1 MAKSL
6 DQVGKTFERL
16 TVISRADND
25 RHGNSRWLCRCQ
37 CGCEKIVRGSHQVS
51 GNTQSCGCLDREM
64 VIAMNY
70 KHGMWKTRLY
80 NIWKKMKDR
89 CYNPNANNYR
99 YYGGKGVKVCE
110 EWHSFQP
117 FYEWAMANGYADN
130 LSIDRISGFGNYE
143 PNNCRWATVKEQNNN
158 TSKNVYITIGKET
171 RTVSGWAEETGTHRN
186 TILTRMRN
194 GMSPEAAVLTPC
206 HSRRA
211 V

>member
-1 MAKSL
+1 
-6 DQVGKTFERL
+6 
-16 TVISRADND
+16 
-25 RHGNSRWLCRCQ
+25 
-37 CGCEKIVRGSHQVS
+37 
-51 GNTQSCGCLDREM
+51 M

-143 PNNCRWATVKEQNNN
+143 PNNCRWATYTEQNRNRKFC
-158 TSKNVYITIGKET
+158 KNKAG
-171 RTVSGWAEETGTHRN
+171 GTG
-186 TILTRMRN
+186 
-194 GMSPEAAVLTPC
+194 
-206 HSRRA
+206 
-211 V
+211 